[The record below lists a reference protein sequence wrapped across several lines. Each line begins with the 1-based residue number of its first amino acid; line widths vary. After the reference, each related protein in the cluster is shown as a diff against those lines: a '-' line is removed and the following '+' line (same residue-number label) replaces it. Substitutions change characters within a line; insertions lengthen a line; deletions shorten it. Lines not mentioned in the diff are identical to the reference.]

1 MKKSRKAGA
10 EADWDADGQ
19 EAMSEADYVSGAPAG
34 YSLQAE
40 GGSRLAAYQRAHPHK
55 LHNMVEEKVDEHAHQ
70 IADATKVAEK
80 KKVDAKDKKQ
90 QLEVTDDEDL
100 QVEDSKLIKY

>member
-1 MKKSRKAGA
+1 
-10 EADWDADGQ
+10 
-19 EAMSEADYVSGAPAG
+19 
-34 YSLQAE
+34 
-40 GGSRLAAYQRAHPHK
+40 
-55 LHNMVEEKVDEHAHQ
+55 MVEEKVDEHAHQ